1 MYHGGMANL
10 SPENIRLPKATTK
23 EQYEFNRAVRQNL
36 VDMNDEIK
44 DLRRKVSAIGKNNR

>member
-1 MYHGGMANL
+1 MANL